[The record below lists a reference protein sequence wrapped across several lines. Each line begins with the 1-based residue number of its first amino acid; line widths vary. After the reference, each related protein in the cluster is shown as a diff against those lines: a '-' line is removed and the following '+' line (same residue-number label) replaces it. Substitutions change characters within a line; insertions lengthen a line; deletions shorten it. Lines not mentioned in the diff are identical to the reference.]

1 MSSQQQKESPTD
13 AFLRDVSTWKLAGVA
28 VWHAGLFLLGAAVW
42 TLPPSTSA
50 GTLAS
55 ALFSSSW
62 FYLLVV
68 YASLAGVLYAQRR
81 VLTTI
86 DVPPLYVAQ
95 LGWSSKAWP
104 ALLLSR
110 YGGFG
115 GPGRQRHHRTWHQCA
130 AAATAWSDPPLL
142 LVLLQV
148 CAASAQPGQSR
159 GRAAVLRSLP
169 GVCHRGAA
177 AAAAG
182 RQLESR
188 CVQLCVELLPACRI
202 WWGMIA
208 EQGAAS

>member
-1 MSSQQQKESPTD
+1 MGSQQQQKESPTD
-13 AFLRDVSTWKLAGVA
+13 VFLRDVSTWKLAGVA
-28 VWHAGLFLLGAAVW
+28 VWHAGLFLLGAAAW

-55 ALFSSSW
+55 VLFSSSW
-62 FYLLVV
+62 FYLLLV
-68 YASLAGVLYAQRR
+68 YASLVGVLYAQRR

-86 DVPPLYVAQ
+86 DVPPLYVPQ

-110 YGGFG
+110 CGGFLG
-115 GPGRQRHHRTWHQCA
+115 AREAEAYRRTWHLCVQLRQQRGLW
-130 AAATAWSDPPLL
+130 TPPLLL

-148 CAASAQPGQSR
+148 CAASAQPGKSR
-159 GRAAVLRSLP
+159 GRAAVLLGLP

-188 CVQLCVELLPACRI
+188 FVCTTVC
-202 WWGMIA
+202 
-208 EQGAAS
+208 

>member
-62 FYLLVV
+62 FYLLLV

-110 YGGFG
+110 CGWFFG
-115 GPGRQRHHRTWHQCA
+115 GRGRQRHHRTWQICA
-130 AAATAWSDPPLL
+130 
-142 LVLLQV
+142 Q
-148 CAASAQPGQSR
+148 
-159 GRAAVLRSLP
+159 LRQQHGLCSI
-169 GVCHRGAA
+169 
-177 AAAAG
+177 AAAG
-182 RQLESR
+182 VCCCR
-188 CVQLCVELLPACRI
+188 CVLRQRSLASVADVLLFYAACQASAIVGLQLLQPARSLKAGVSHSCVLSCCLPVES
-202 WWGMIA
+202 G
-208 EQGAAS
+208 EE